1 MSRIENAF
9 KNKNA
14 FIGFLVAGDPY
25 LEKTV
30 EYILELEKAGASL
43 IQIGIPFSDP
53 IAEGVVVQE
62 ANIRALSKNM
72 TTDKVFQIVKEVR
85 KTSDIPICL
94 MTYLN
99 PVFHYGYDKFFKK
112 CQEAGVDG
120 IIIPDCPFEESKE
133 VSDICYKYDVD
144 LISIIAPTSKER
156 ILEITKR
163 AKGFIY
169 LVSSMD
175 TIEAVASTV
184 KEIKTITDLPVV
196 TDFEI
201 NDQEQ
206 IKYFSN
212 FADGMIV
219 GSAIVNIIKEYGEKA
234 NKPLYD
240 HVKSLTEVM

>member
-9 KNKNA
+9 KNKKA

-72 TTDKVFQIVKEVR
+72 TTDKVFQIIKEVR

-175 TIEAVASTV
+175 TIETVASTV

-219 GSAIVNIIKEYGEKA
+219 GSAIVNIIKEYGEEA

>member
-9 KNKNA
+9 KNKKA
-14 FIGFLVAGDPY
+14 FIVFLVAGDPY

-175 TIEAVASTV
+175 TIETVASTV

>member
-9 KNKNA
+9 KNKKA

-156 ILEITKR
+156 ILDITKR

-175 TIEAVASTV
+175 TIETVASTV

>member
-156 ILEITKR
+156 ILKITKR

-175 TIEAVASTV
+175 TIETVASTV

>member
-175 TIEAVASTV
+175 TIETVASTV

>member
-1 MSRIENAF
+1 
-9 KNKNA
+9 
-14 FIGFLVAGDPY
+14 
-25 LEKTV
+25 
-30 EYILELEKAGASL
+30 
-43 IQIGIPFSDP
+43 
-53 IAEGVVVQE
+53 
-62 ANIRALSKNM
+62 M

-175 TIEAVASTV
+175 TIETVASTV

>member
-175 TIEAVASTV
+175 TIETVASTV

-206 IKYFSN
+206 IKYFL
-212 FADGMIV
+212 FFFDGIIV

>member
-53 IAEGVVVQE
+53 IAEGVVVQD

-175 TIEAVASTV
+175 TIETVASTV

>member
-156 ILEITKR
+156 ILDITKR

-175 TIEAVASTV
+175 TIETVASTV

>member
-9 KNKNA
+9 KNKKA

-175 TIEAVASTV
+175 TIETVASTV

>member
-94 MTYLN
+94 RTYLN

-175 TIEAVASTV
+175 TIETVASTV

>member
-9 KNKNA
+9 KNKIA
-14 FIGFLVAGDPY
+14 FIGFFVDGDPY
-25 LEKTV
+25 IEKTV

-175 TIEAVASTV
+175 TIETVASTV

>member
-175 TIEAVASTV
+175 TIETVASTV

-234 NKPLYD
+234 KG
-240 HVKSLTEVM
+240 E

>member
-9 KNKNA
+9 KNKKA

-99 PVFHYGYDKFFKK
+99 PVFHYGY
-112 CQEAGVDG
+112 
-120 IIIPDCPFEESKE
+120 
-133 VSDICYKYDVD
+133 
-144 LISIIAPTSKER
+144 
-156 ILEITKR
+156 
-163 AKGFIY
+163 
-169 LVSSMD
+169 
-175 TIEAVASTV
+175 
-184 KEIKTITDLPVV
+184 
-196 TDFEI
+196 
-201 NDQEQ
+201 
-206 IKYFSN
+206 
-212 FADGMIV
+212 
-219 GSAIVNIIKEYGEKA
+219 
-234 NKPLYD
+234 
-240 HVKSLTEVM
+240 

>member
-175 TIEAVASTV
+175 TIETVVSTV

>member
-1 MSRIENAF
+1 MLLKI
-9 KNKNA
+9 KML

-175 TIEAVASTV
+175 TIETVASTV

>member
-9 KNKNA
+9 KNKNT

-175 TIEAVASTV
+175 TIETVASTV

>member
-175 TIEAVASTV
+175 TIETVASTV

-219 GSAIVNIIKEYGEKA
+219 GSAIVNIIKVYGEKS

>member
-9 KNKNA
+9 KNKKA

-175 TIEAVASTV
+175 TIETVASTV

-219 GSAIVNIIKEYGEKA
+219 GSAIVNIIKEYGEEA

>member
-175 TIEAVASTV
+175 TIETVASTV

-219 GSAIVNIIKEYGEKA
+219 GSAIVNIIKEYGEEA

>member
-1 MSRIENAF
+1 M
-9 KNKNA
+9 
-14 FIGFLVAGDPY
+14 VAGDPY

-175 TIEAVASTV
+175 TIETVASTV

>member
-9 KNKNA
+9 KNKKA

-30 EYILELEKAGASL
+30 EYILELEKAGL

-72 TTDKVFQIVKEVR
+72 TTDKVFQIIKEVR

-175 TIEAVASTV
+175 TIETVASTV

-219 GSAIVNIIKEYGEKA
+219 GSAIVNIIKEYGEEA

>member
-1 MSRIENAF
+1 M
-9 KNKNA
+9 
-14 FIGFLVAGDPY
+14 VAGDPY

-72 TTDKVFQIVKEVR
+72 TTDKVFQIIKEVR

-175 TIEAVASTV
+175 TIETVASTV

-219 GSAIVNIIKEYGEKA
+219 GSAIVNIIKEYGEEA

>member
-175 TIEAVASTV
+175 TIETVASTV

-219 GSAIVNIIKEYGEKA
+219 GSAIVNIIKEYGVVLSRIGQPFDFT
-234 NKPLYD
+234 NDL
-240 HVKSLTEVM
+240 H

>member
-9 KNKNA
+9 KNKKA

-25 LEKTV
+25 IEKTV

-156 ILEITKR
+156 ILDITKR

-175 TIEAVASTV
+175 TIETVASTV